1 MIGTMLMGI
10 RIPSMEMRMML
21 METRMTSMV
30 IGTVLMGIGIAS
42 METRMRLMETRMT
55 YMGA

>member
-21 METRMTSMV
+21 METRMTYMV

-55 YMGA
+55 

>member
-1 MIGTMLMGI
+1 MIGTVLMGI
-10 RIPSMEMRMML
+10 RIASMEMRMML